1 MNRRSLWFKFLSV
14 LVTVVAVG
22 LSATFLLRDLM
33 VRDFIVF
40 LETGMEDRVGWLT
53 ASLVGSFENNLEWK
67 TEKISD
73 ELAWAAMMGI
83 ESRLY
88 DLDGKL
94 VMDTD
99 RAIERLHFYM
109 QKRVRLIVGDREAI
123 GTFTP
128 NILSIGGTEI
138 GRLDVRFHGPG
149 KETQYIKSSNRFLL
163 VSVVALGGVAL
174 ILSFVFSRRL
184 TKPIQELT
192 VASSALASGDF
203 THRVGVTSR
212 DEISQLARSFNTM
225 AEQLAIQDALRK
237 KLSSNVAH
245 ELRTPL
251 GAVRGELE
259 GMIDGLI
266 PPHKD
271 NLRSMYD
278 EIGRMHTVLD
288 GMEELAQAE
297 ASGLSLNTRSFEIA
311 PFLQDIAER
320 YNKMFQERNVSLL
333 LDLAEG
339 LSITAD
345 PEKMSQVVINLLSN
359 ALKST
364 PAGGSVTVSSKPAE
378 DGRVRFSV
386 ADTGV
391 GIAPEH
397 LPFIFERF
405 YRANSAS
412 RASSASEGGL
422 GIGLT
427 IVKELVVAH
436 GGEVEV
442 KTSLDQGSVFTV
454 ILST

>member
-33 VRDFIVF
+33 VKDFIVF
-40 LETGMEDRVGWLT
+40 LETEMEDRVGWLT

-67 TEKISD
+67 TEEISD

-88 DLDGKL
+88 DLEGKL
-94 VMDTD
+94 VTDTD
-99 RAIERLHFYM
+99 RAIEHLPFYM

-123 GTFTP
+123 GTFMP
-128 NILSIGGTEI
+128 NSLSIGGTEI

-311 PFLQDIAER
+311 PFLQGIAER
-320 YNKMFQERNVSLL
+320 YKKMFQEHNVSLF

-405 YRANSAS
+405 YRANSANSAS
-412 RASSASEGGL
+412 RASEGGL

-427 IVKELVVAH
+427 IVKELVEAH
-436 GGEVEV
+436 GGEVKV